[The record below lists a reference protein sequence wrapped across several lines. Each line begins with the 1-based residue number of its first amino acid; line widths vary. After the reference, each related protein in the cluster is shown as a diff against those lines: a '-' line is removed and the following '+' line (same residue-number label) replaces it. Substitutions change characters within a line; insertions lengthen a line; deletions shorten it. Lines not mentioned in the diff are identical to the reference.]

1 MLDLEI
7 AEQVAAEAIELIK
20 QERREIKQERR
31 EKGIW
36 RAIAI
41 ALGCV
46 VIAFAVLIYG

>member
-7 AEQVAAEAIELIK
+7 AEQVAAEAIEL
-20 QERREIKQERR
+20 IKQERR